1 MELDRSVIFFSRKV
15 AKPQRKIV
23 NGSLCVSA
31 TLREIIAQNL
41 QWKTKFYEYLFALFL
56 FANLG
61 LVVQGQN
68 FNSARKGLFAP
79 RDFGRYMVSDLT
91 SPVTKLELGIC
102 DNGADYNTDPLR
114 DAKKIV
120 VEEITLGM
128 DLPLFT
134 GSFRLAQ
141 DRYRFSVATSLSS
154 VIWFDFLNRKSSP
167 ILNVNYRLGFPEIYI
182 RREFNYKYL
191 KNIMVRVVLLQH
203 ESTHIGDELT
213 LYRKEAGFPIT
224 RINVSYESGEASLTF
239 NDPGRLRNNNHSV
252 AIGGKL
258 LYKNDITDGYYTM
271 QSWEGDEN
279 YFVSS
284 WRRVECY
291 LRYQYDGPASRLRIG
306 RFYPVFSAELRECI
320 RYGYSYFEDDPALS
334 TGFREVKGVEEYVP
348 CLNVYAGFQDRG
360 RSGYPGRIGA
370 YLRYYSGINPHG
382 QFRNIP
388 GFSFFSLAL
397 IYRNF

>member
-1 MELDRSVIFFSRKV
+1 MCLAVE
-15 AKPQRKIV
+15 
-23 NGSLCVSA
+23 
-31 TLREIIAQNL
+31 
-41 QWKTKFYEYLFALFL
+41 
-56 FANLG
+56 
-61 LVVQGQN
+61 GQN
-68 FNSARKGLFAP
+68 FNSVRKGLFAP
-79 RDFGRYMVSDLT
+79 RDFGRYMISDLT
-91 SPVTKLELGIC
+91 SPVTKLQLGIC

-114 DAKKIV
+114 DAKRIV

-128 DLPLFT
+128 DLPLYT

-141 DRYRFSVATSLSS
+141 DRYRYSVATSLSS
-154 VIWFDFLNRKSSP
+154 VIWFDFLNKKSSP
-167 ILNVNYRLGFPEIYI
+167 VLNVNYRIGFPEIYI

-191 KNIMVRVVLLQH
+191 KNMLLRVVLLQH

-213 LYRKEAGFPIT
+213 LYRKDAGFPIT

-239 NDPGRLRNNNHSV
+239 NDPGRQRNNNHSV

-279 YFVSS
+279 YFVPS

-320 RYGYSYFEDDPALS
+320 RYGYSYYEADPKSS
-334 TGFREVKGVEEYVP
+334 TGFREIKGVEEYVP
-348 CLNVYAGFQDRG
+348 CINVYAGFQDRG
-360 RSGYPGRIGA
+360 ISRRTGRIGA
-370 YLRYYSGINPHG
+370 YLHYYSGINPHG

-388 GFSFFSLAL
+388 HYSFIALAL
-397 IYRNF
+397 VYQN